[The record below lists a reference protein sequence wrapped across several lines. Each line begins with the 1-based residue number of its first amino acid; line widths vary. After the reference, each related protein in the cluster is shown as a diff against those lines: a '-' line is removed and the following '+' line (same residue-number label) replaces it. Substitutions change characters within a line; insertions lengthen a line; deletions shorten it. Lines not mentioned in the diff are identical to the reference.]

1 MTRIALLVLMT
12 TAAFGVPVKT
22 VASHQSKPAPE
33 PIRSGFGAGA
43 YPSGTVYPDIQTI
56 KEPSYPSAAIAAG
69 LEGEVLLEA
78 VVGIDGSVTDVRV
91 VKSAD
96 ATLGLDASAVEAVRM
111 WKFLPGSIAGNKVAA
126 VVKVRVMFYLHTPGT
141 STGPPATE
149 SGLLGGDDRR
159 PEPGG
164 RQPSNIYSSS
174 AAGVTQPTVRKSRVP
189 SYTSAAM
196 REKIQGSVEL
206 QLVIGVKGTVT
217 SARVVKSLDARYGL
231 DQQAVK
237 TAKEWTFTPC
247 RLKGQAVP
255 CTITLVLDFKLH

>member
-1 MTRIALLVLMT
+1 MALLVLIAT
-12 TAAFGVPVKT
+12 VTLGVPLNAVT
-22 VASHQSKPAPE
+22 ADGQSKPARE

-43 YPSGTVYPDIQTI
+43 YPSGTVYPAIQTT

-96 ATLGLDASAVEAVRM
+96 ATLGLDASAVEAVRT

-126 VVKVRVMFYLHTPGT
+126 VVKVRLMFHLHTPGT
-141 STGPPATE
+141 SAGPPATE
-149 SGLLGGDDRR
+149 SGLVGDDDGLR
-159 PEPGG
+159 EPAG

-174 AAGVTQPTVRKSRVP
+174 AAGVTEPTVRKSREP

-206 QLVIGVKGTVT
+206 ELVIGVKGTVT

-255 CTITLVLDFKLH
+255 CTITLVLEFKLH